1 MRKKLYAVL
10 GIALWCLLSVGGLLS
25 LQYNCCD
32 EPSCV
37 DCSCLQCFLNL
48 NNATEPC
55 VAIFDVP
62 QKLCQKV
69 VVYQAAL
76 NLLEP
81 TFEID
86 QPPKILI

>member
-10 GIALWCLLSVGGLLS
+10 GLVLWCLLSLGGLLS
-25 LQYNCCD
+25 LHYNCCG

-37 DCSCLQCFLNL
+37 DCSCLQCFMNL

-69 VVYQAAL
+69 VVYQAIL

-86 QPPKILI
+86 QPPKA